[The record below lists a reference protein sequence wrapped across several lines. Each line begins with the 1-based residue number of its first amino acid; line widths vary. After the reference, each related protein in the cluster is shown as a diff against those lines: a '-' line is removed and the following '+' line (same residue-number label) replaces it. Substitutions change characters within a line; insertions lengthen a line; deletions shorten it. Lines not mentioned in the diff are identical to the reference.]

1 MLFFSL
7 LSLIVAAGAHTC
19 IHDQVQS
26 AIDVSVDAQAYP
38 ASYAGAVTTPTTK
51 RQSSATTATNG
62 LRVHFDTF
70 SLGASRLDCT
80 RVGQTTVVQRTQ
92 FTCTQED
99 VLDQDTKNL
108 LLRVLADLRDT
119 AANLFSIV
127 RADKLTV
134 NGAWCHDDQISVAK
148 YGSASSDAIRSAAD
162 MLVVVTAWPTS
173 GSTLAWCGYCRTDQF
188 GRPVAAHMNFGP
200 AALNAK
206 PYKYVYATAL
216 HELMHGLGFTSG
228 RFQKLL
234 NDAGRVFSGT
244 SRITLG
250 SPADGTK
257 SVFVISSPR
266 VVRAARA
273 HYGCDSLEGLEL
285 EDTGSDGAGIGSH
298 WETRVMTGEVMAPQ
312 IASDASAVGP
322 RISPMTLA
330 YFEDMGV
337 YRADYRFAGNYGYG
351 LQQGCDFALRPAR
364 TRIAAYKCPLNL
376 QANRCNPVGDGYS
389 SCQWFT
395 YEQDLPLFQRPL
407 ADKPRMGGQQ
417 YEDFNVEA
425 GTYQSCLDP
434 TLEEESGQKGGENSF
449 CLDNT
454 VVQRNWIRSTFG
466 GGCYQIKCPAVSGG
480 PAPAP
485 STPAPVPAPA
495 PSTPAPV
502 PSTPAPV
509 PASELST
516 FCAARGDGDNCSAD
530 LKRVIR
536 CVDGVGSVAATCA
549 TKCVV
554 KPPSEP
560 DVCEATTPPSFC
572 TGKANGAY
580 CSADLKQLMRCAN
593 EVTSAEVCATKCS
606 VKPPGVPDACEAPAP
621 AVNFRLF
628 ASCEA
633 CTKASGLWCDSGYDA
648 VYNRKGAC
656 VNPATEKCSAGTKL
670 VTSEGACYVSCSFT
684 VAATRQTFAGKCRA
698 AAWCAGKGA
707 ARKSSDGAVG
717 CRAEPGPVICC
728 IPTGTTPTKR
738 SIEEAQEADE
748 VAQSATSNKL
758 QVRVGTQWVE
768 CPADG
773 GDVDVNKSQQDALHG
788 KLRCPKLRDVCCP
801 HLNGCNNNGRCVNG
815 ACMCKT
821 GFSGAAC
828 DARTAAPELSLPQR
842 SSSLSNFA
850 MDEVA
855 PVDDTPTGP
864 TVEGV
869 PVENDFASV
878 ELPGEK
884 VGPMINAP
892 AGPDLR
898 VAIGVGV
905 AVVLLFL
912 VAAAIG
918 FFVWRRRSARTF
930 GRMSNN
936 TAQ

>member
-1 MLFFSL
+1 MFFSL
-7 LSLIVAAGAHTC
+7 LSLIVAACAHTC

-26 AIDVSVDAQAYP
+26 SIAVSVDTQNYP
-38 ASYAGAVTTPTTK
+38 ASYSGTLTNEAKK
-51 RQSSATTATNG
+51 RQSATTATAG

-92 FTCTQED
+92 FTCTQQD
-99 VLDQDTKNL
+99 MLDQDTKNL

-119 AANLFSIV
+119 AADLFSIV

-134 NGAWCHDDQISVAK
+134 NGAWCHDDQISIAK
-148 YGSASSDAIRSAAD
+148 YGSASSDPIRSAAD
-162 MLVVVTAWPTS
+162 MLVVVTSWPTQ

-216 HELMHGLGFTSG
+216 HELMHGMGFTSG

-234 NDAGRVFSGT
+234 NDAGRVYSGT
-244 SRITLG
+244 SRITVG

-285 EDTGSDGAGIGSH
+285 EDSGSDGAGIGSH

-351 LQQGCDFALRPAR
+351 LKQGCDFALRPAR

-376 QANRCNPVGDGYS
+376 QANRCNPLGDGYS

-407 ADKPRMGGQQ
+407 VDKPRMGGQQ

-434 TLEEESGQKGGENSF
+434 TLEEESGQKGGEDSF

-485 STPAPVPAPA
+485 STPAPTRA
-495 PSTPAPV
+495 PSTPAPT
-502 PSTPAPV
+502 PTPA
-509 PASELST
+509 PASELNT
-516 FCAARGDGDNCSAD
+516 FCAARGD
-530 LKRVIR
+530 
-536 CVDGVGSVAATCA
+536 
-549 TKCVV
+549 
-554 KPPSEP
+554 
-560 DVCEATTPPSFC
+560 
-572 TGKANGAY
+572 GAY

-593 EVTSAEVCATKCS
+593 QVTSVEVCATKCS

-633 CTKASGLWCDSGYDA
+633 CTKASGLWCDSGYNA

-670 VTSEGACYVSCSFT
+670 VTTEGACYVSCSYT

-707 ARKSSDGAVG
+707 ARKSSEGAVG
-717 CRAEPGPVICC
+717 CRAEPGPVMCC
-728 IPTGTTPTKR
+728 IPTGTTPTSKR
-738 SIEEAQEADE
+738 SIEEEQEADE

-815 ACMCKT
+815 ACMCKA
-821 GFSGAAC
+821 GFSGDAC
-828 DARTAAPELSLPQR
+828 DTRTAAPDLSLPQR

-855 PVDDTPTGP
+855 PVDDEPMGP

-869 PVENDFASV
+869 PVENDFAPV

-898 VAIGVGV
+898 IAIGVGV

-912 VAAAIG
+912 VAGAIG
-918 FFVWRRRSARTF
+918 FFVWRRRSARNF
-930 GRMSNN
+930 GRLSNN